1 MERLNLLPRVFLL
14 ALLALSALMAW
25 SCESG
30 GGMGAGGVG
39 YPTRWG
45 GGTSGPPV
53 FVGGPSF

>member
-1 MERLNLLPRVFLL
+1 MKRPNIVPRVVML
-14 ALLALSALMAW
+14 ALTLAVALASM
-25 SCESG
+25 SCEGSS
-30 GGMGAGGVG
+30 GMGVGVG